1 MGALGSWQPDRGEL
15 SSSMMVA
22 DGALPVVDGWGPYPS
37 LFTPLTATALPGAPR
52 GVFSVVLNAGAWEA
66 FGLTA
71 DSLYQLNADF
81 SWNAA
86 LASGYACPT
95 GYDWS
100 AFHFGNEF
108 LFTNSVD
115 GLHSYDV
122 EAGGAV
128 TYIPG
133 AGDPAAIFT
142 CANFV
147 VALNCKDANGNRD
160 ARLIKT
166 SGFNDQTNWVT
177 DGADYQELAD
187 GENLLCGFD
196 LKQNAALLVQ
206 QRAFVLM
213 VFGNATGGAQFSLQ
227 KISNGRGAVGARS
240 CVSFDGLVFGLAT
253 DGFFR
258 FDLAN
263 GLKFIGANQ
272 VDQTFLKAVD
282 QSNFNLVQAAVDPIR
297 RVVLFRYKRTIDGS
311 TTVTQA
317 EIGYE
322 WEIDRWF
329 TVTEPSSYLT
339 RLATVAVSY
348 DAATGTYD
356 SQTLTYDDLFWS
368 GAAPLFGALDGS
380 YKFALRTGT
389 SLAATLTTGVTEAP
403 VRMKILWA
411 TPTTDALNPTLD
423 LGIKDLLS
431 DPIVFQGPTSPTDGG
446 RVPFEGQGIRYQFR
460 LLIPAGDPWTYANGI
475 ERITNANAI
484 IKLPNG
490 RRRIVPVGGP
500 K

>member
-1 MGALGSWQPDRGEL
+1 MGAFGAYQPDRGEL
-15 SSSMMVA
+15 SAPMMVA
-22 DGALPVVDGWGPYPS
+22 DSAIPTPDGYGPYPS
-37 LFTPLTATALPGAPR
+37 LYSPSTATALPDAPR

-71 DSLYQLNADF
+71 SSLYQLNADF
-81 SWNAA
+81 TWTAA
-86 LASGYACPT
+86 ISTGYACPT

-100 AFHFGNEF
+100 GLHFGNKF
-108 LFTNSVD
+108 LFTNTVD

-128 TYIPG
+128 SYIAA
-133 AGDPAAIFT
+133 AGDPAWVFT

-206 QRAFVLM
+206 QRSFVLM
-213 VFGNATGGAQFSLQ
+213 QFGNAPGGAQFSLQ

-258 FDLAN
+258 FDLTN
-263 GLKFIGANQ
+263 GLKFIGANEI
-272 VDQTFLKAVD
+272 DQTFLALVD
-282 QSNFNLVQAAVDPIR
+282 QTNFSLVQAAVDPIR
-297 RVVLFRYKRTIDGS
+297 RVVLWRFKRTIDAS
-311 TTVTQA
+311 STVTQM

-322 WEIDRWF
+322 WEIGRWF

-368 GAAPLFGALDGS
+368 GAAPLFGALDGT
-380 YKFALRTGT
+380 YKFALRTGP
-389 SLAATLTTGVTEAP
+389 SLGATLTTGVADP
-403 VRMKILWA
+403 GVRMKFLWA
-411 TPTTDALNPTLD
+411 RPTTNALAPTLD
-423 LGIKDLLS
+423 IGVKDLLS
-431 DPIVFQGPTSPTDGG
+431 DSIVFQGPASPVDGG
-446 RVPFEGQGIRYQFR
+446 RVPLEGQGLFYQMR

-475 ERITNANAI
+475 ERIANGNAR

-490 RRRIVPVGGP
+490 RQRIVPVGGP

>member
-1 MGALGSWQPDRGEL
+1 MGAFGAYEPDRGEL
-15 SSSMMVA
+15 SSPMMDA
-22 DGALPVVDGWGPYPS
+22 TNALPLPDGWGPYPS
-37 LFTPLTATALPGAPR
+37 LFSPSTATALPAAPR
-52 GVFSVVLNAGAWEA
+52 GVFSVVLNAGAWQAYGFTASA
-66 FGLTA
+66 FYL
-71 DSLYQLNADF
+71 LNADF
-81 SWNAA
+81 SWTAA
-86 LASGYACPT
+86 IASGYACPT

-100 AFHFGNEF
+100 GLHFGNKL

-128 TYIPG
+128 SYISA
-133 AGDPAAIFT
+133 AGDPAWIFT

-196 LKQNAALLVQ
+196 LKQNSALLVQ

-213 VFGNATGGAQFSLQ
+213 QFGNASGGAQFSLQ
-227 KISNGRGAVGARS
+227 KISNGRGAVGAKS
-240 CVSFDGLVFGLAT
+240 CVSFDGMVFGLAT

-258 FDLAN
+258 FDLTN
-263 GLKFIGANQ
+263 GLRFIGANK
-272 VDQTFLKAVD
+272 VDQTFLANID
-282 QSNFNLVQAAVDPIR
+282 QTQFALVQAAVDPIR

-311 TTVTQA
+311 TTVSEVA
-317 EIGYE
+317 IGYE

-329 TVTEPSSYLT
+329 PVTEQSAYLT

-368 GAAPLFGALDGS
+368 GAAPLFGALNSS
-380 YKFALRTGT
+380 YKFALRTGP
-389 SLAATLTTGVTEAP
+389 SLAATLTTGVAAAAS
-403 VRMKILWA
+403 RMKFLWA
-411 TPTTDALNPTLD
+411 SVMTNAVSYTLNL
-423 LGIKDLLS
+423 LVKDILS
-431 DPIVFQGPTSPTDGG
+431 DSMTSTGAASPVDGG
-446 RVPFEGQGIRYQFR
+446 RVPLEGQGLFYQMTVA
-460 LLIPAGDPWTYANGI
+460 IAAGDSWTYANGI
-475 ERITNANAI
+475 EKIGTANGL

-490 RRRIVPVGGP
+490 RRRIVPIGGP

>member
-1 MGALGSWQPDRGEL
+1 MGAFGAYQPDRGEL
-15 SSSMMVA
+15 SSPMMVA
-22 DGALPVVDGWGPYPS
+22 DSALPLPDGWGPYPS
-37 LFTPLTATALPGAPR
+37 LYSPSTAAALAAAPR
-52 GVFSVVLNAGAWEA
+52 GVFSVVLNGGQWQAYGFTASA
-66 FGLTA
+66 FYL
-71 DSLYQLNADF
+71 LNAD
-81 SWNAA
+81 STWSAA
-86 LASGYACPT
+86 IGSGYACPT

-100 AFHFGNEF
+100 GLHFGNKL
-108 LFTNSVD
+108 LFTNTVD

-128 TYIPG
+128 SYISA
-133 AGDPAAIFT
+133 AGDPAWIFT

-147 VALNCKDANGNRD
+147 VALNCKDASNNRD

-166 SGFNDQTNWVT
+166 SGFNDQTNWTT

-196 LKQNAALLVQ
+196 LKQNAALLIQ

-213 VFGNATGGAQFSLQ
+213 QFGNAPGGAQFSLQ
-227 KISNGRGAVGARS
+227 KISNGRGAVGAKS

-258 FDLAN
+258 FDLTN

-272 VDQTFLKAVD
+272 VDQTFLAAVD
-282 QSNFNLVQAAVDPIR
+282 QTQFSLIQAAVDPIR
-297 RVVLFRYKRTIDGS
+297 RVVLWRYKRTIDAS
-311 TTVTQA
+311 TTVTQV

-329 TVTEPSSYLT
+329 TVTEASSYLT

-348 DAATGTYD
+348 DSATGTYD

-368 GAAPLFGALDGS
+368 GAAPLFGALDAS
-380 YKFALRTGT
+380 YKFALRTGP
-389 SLAATLTTGVTEAP
+389 SLAATLTTGVAQAQA
-403 VRMKILWA
+403 RMKFLWA
-411 TPTTDALNPTLD
+411 SVQTNGVSYTLD
-423 LGIKDLLS
+423 IGTKDMLS
-431 DPIVFQGPTSPTDGG
+431 DAISFAGAASPVDGG
-446 RVPFEGQGIRYQFR
+446 RVPLEAYGLFYQMRVIFT
-460 LLIPAGDPWTYANGI
+460 AGDSWTYANGI
-475 ERITNANAI
+475 EKILSGNSI
-484 IKLPNG
+484 IKLPSG
-490 RRRIVPVGGP
+490 RRRVVPIGGP